1 MSSYWEKF
9 REKLDQHYHWPSLY
23 MFKFIVPKGKEK
35 EVKQLFPLHLSTQK
49 SSKNGNYVSVT
60 IQMMMPSS
68 NAVIDVYVTASQVE
82 GLIAL

>member
-9 REKLDQHYHWPSLY
+9 REKLDRHYHWPALY

-35 EVKQLFPLHLSTQK
+35 EVKSLFPLHRSTQK
-49 SSKNGNYVSVT
+49 SSKNGNYVSIT

-68 NAVIDVYVTASQVE
+68 HAVVDVYISAAQVE
-82 GLIAL
+82 GIIAL